1 MICDAQSE
9 LCFVCPVQVKR
20 HFRPE
25 LLNRLDEIVIFDPL
39 PHEQLR
45 KVARLQMKDV
55 AVRLAE
61 RGIALAVT
69 DAALDVILS
78 LSYDPVYGARPIRR
92 WIEKRVVTHLSKMLI
107 QEEIDENCTVYID
120 AAPRKDELDYKVDR
134 SGGLVNAVTGQKS
147 DILIQVPSSAA
158 RGEAAQAVKKMRIME
173 EDEEEGMYEE

>member
-1 MICDAQSE
+1 VVLNFRVIRV
-9 LCFVCPVQVKR
+9 FVQVRK

-39 PHEQLR
+39 SHDQLR

-78 LSYDPVYGARPIRR
+78 LAYDPVRGSIHRFSP
-92 WIEKRVVTHLSKMLI
+92 
-107 QEEIDENCTVYID
+107 
-120 AAPRKDELDYKVDR
+120 PR
-134 SGGLVNAVTGQKS
+134 SF
-147 DILIQVPSSAA
+147 
-158 RGEAAQAVKKMRIME
+158 
-173 EDEEEGMYEE
+173 